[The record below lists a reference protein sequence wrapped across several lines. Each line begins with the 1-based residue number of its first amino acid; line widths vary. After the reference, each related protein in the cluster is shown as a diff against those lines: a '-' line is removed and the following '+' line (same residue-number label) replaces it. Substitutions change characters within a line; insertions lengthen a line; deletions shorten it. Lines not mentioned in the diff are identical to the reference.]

1 MKLILIAFTRNG
13 WELEKRLQ
21 MTASKHGFET
31 KAFLKSKYVKAPYNG
46 DIIQV
51 EESLGQWAGEWIPD
65 ADGVIF
71 IGASGIAVRTI
82 APFVKS
88 KKTDPAVL
96 VLDEKGSFVIPLLS
110 GHLGGANELAC
121 WIAGEI
127 GAIPVITTATDVN
140 HHFAVDVFAR
150 KNHLAISDMRLAKEV
165 SALVLQDIRLNAGAG
180 QGYFEKENQNVFP
193 ELLFS
198 KAASPDGRQA
208 TFWIQLPEQQ
218 VLHLIPKT
226 ITLGIGCKKGMSEEV
241 IEEQICLVLE
251 QHGIFPQA
259 VRQAASIDLKK
270 EEPGLKAFCEKWQLP
285 LLTYTG
291 DELGQLE
298 GEFTPS
304 AFVNR
309 ITGVDNVCERSA
321 CLASGHGTLLVKKQ
335 AGNGV
340 TVACAVEDWSVDF
353 E

>member
-13 WELEKRLQ
+13 WEMEKRLQ

-31 KAFLKSKYVKAPYNG
+31 KAFLKSKYVKAPDNG

-51 EESLGQWAGEWIPD
+51 EESLSQWAEEWIPD
-65 ADGVIF
+65 AGGVIF

-121 WIAGEI
+121 WLAGEI

-180 QGYFEKENQNVFP
+180 QGYFEKENQKVFP

-198 KAASPDGRQA
+198 KATSPDGRQA
-208 TFWIQLPEQQ
+208 TFWIQLPDQQ

-226 ITLGIGCKKGMSEEV
+226 ITLGIGCKKGMPEEV
-241 IEEQICLVLE
+241 IEEQVRLVLE
-251 QHGIFPQA
+251 QHRIFPQA
-259 VRQAASIDLKK
+259 VRQVASIDLKK

-291 DELGQLE
+291 EELGQLE

-304 AFVNR
+304 IFVNR

>member
-31 KAFLKSKYVKAPYNG
+31 KAFLKSKYVKAPDNG

-51 EESLGQWAGEWIPD
+51 EESLSQWAEEWIPD
-65 ADGVIF
+65 AGGVIF

-121 WIAGEI
+121 WLAGEI

-180 QGYFEKENQNVFP
+180 QGYFENENQKVFP

-198 KAASPDGRQA
+198 KATSPDGRQA
-208 TFWIQLPEQQ
+208 TFWIQLPDQQ

-226 ITLGIGCKKGMSEEV
+226 ITLGIGCKKGMPEKV
-241 IEEQICLVLE
+241 IEEQVRLVLG
-251 QHGIFPQA
+251 QHRIFPQA

-304 AFVNR
+304 TFVNR

>member
-1 MKLILIAFTRNG
+1 M
-13 WELEKRLQ
+13 
-21 MTASKHGFET
+21 
-31 KAFLKSKYVKAPYNG
+31 
-46 DIIQV
+46 
-51 EESLGQWAGEWIPD
+51 
-65 ADGVIF
+65 
-71 IGASGIAVRTI
+71 
-82 APFVKS
+82 
-88 KKTDPAVL
+88 
-96 VLDEKGSFVIPLLS
+96 
-110 GHLGGANELAC
+110 
-121 WIAGEI
+121 
-127 GAIPVITTATDVN
+127 AI
-140 HHFAVDVFAR
+140 
-150 KNHLAISDMRLAKEV
+150 
-165 SALVLQDIRLNAGAG
+165 
-180 QGYFEKENQNVFP
+180 YFEKENQNVFP

-208 TFWIQLPEQQ
+208 TFWIRLPDQQ

-226 ITLGIGCKKGMSEEV
+226 ITLGIGCKKGMSGEV